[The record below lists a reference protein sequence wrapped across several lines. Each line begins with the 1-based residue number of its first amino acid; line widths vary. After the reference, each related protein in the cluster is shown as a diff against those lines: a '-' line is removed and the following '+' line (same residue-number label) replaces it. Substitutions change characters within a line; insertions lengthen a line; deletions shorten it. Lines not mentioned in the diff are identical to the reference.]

1 MTSSTLDLTTA
12 LRAELEQHTP
22 EGATERLSAELGR
35 LSWMLVDSTMLKG
48 RETAISL
55 RLLLERA
62 SAQGV
67 AIALHLNWQ
76 PQQWGLPAGSPPTA
90 EVLRR
95 LRTLVEAAALISAS
109 DREAAWFFQSS
120 DPVSIH
126 RMFAQKPAVLVCDSG
141 GSLGWCLGGRSGQL
155 QDVHHPDT
163 FLRRL
168 IEGLTRQPE
177 GLGHPGSGTDAVA
190 EPEAL
195 AELLRQA
202 AGP

>member
-12 LRAELEQHTP
+12 LSAELERHTP

-35 LSWMLVDSTMLKG
+35 LSWLLVDSTMLAG
-48 RETAISL
+48 RETAMSL
-55 RLLLERA
+55 RMLLERA

-67 AIALHLNWQ
+67 SIALNLNWQ
-76 PQQWGLPAGSPPTA
+76 PQPWGLEAGSPPTP

-95 LRTLVEAAALISAS
+95 FHTLAEAAALISAS
-109 DREAAWFFQSS
+109 DQEAAWFFQSS

-126 RMFAQKPAVLVCDSG
+126 CAFSQKPAVLVYDSSG
-141 GSLGWCLGGRSGQL
+141 NLRWCLGGRSGQL
-155 QDVHHPDT
+155 EDIHHPDA

-168 IEGLTRQPE
+168 IEDLNHQPGL
-177 GLGHPGSGTDAVA
+177 LGHAGPGTDAVA

-195 AELLRQA
+195 TQLLRQA
-202 AGP
+202 AAP